1 MMQKFIEAGYEIV
14 DFEDKAE
21 IYVINTCTVTNIA
34 DKKSRQM
41 IRRVKQQNKNAI
53 LVAVGCYVQV
63 AKEKLEEIDDI
74 DLILGTKEKRDI
86 VKYVEE
92 YLEEKEK
99 IISVSNMTP
108 KDNYEEFGL
117 ITHTERNRAVIKVED
132 GCNQFCTYC
141 IIPYARGRVRSR
153 IPEHIIKEIEK
164 ISKNGIKEVVLTGI
178 NLTAYGTDFAYR
190 DTEEQ
195 YKEEKSID
203 TKLSENY
210 ENNKQYE
217 IDNEENKIEN
227 ESNLDIISNE
237 SKELKNYRLIDL
249 LEDINKV
256 PKIKRIRLGSL
267 EPTIITD
274 DFVERLSK
282 LEKICDHFHLSL
294 QSGCTETLKR
304 MNRKYTANEIEEAAA
319 RIRKYFPNAALT
331 ADIIVGFPGETDE
344 EFNKTYELLK
354 RIKLYKIHVF
364 KYSKREGTK
373 AAIMEKQVD
382 GNIKEERSNKLL
394 ELSDKYEEEFNNAC
408 VGKTLSVL
416 FEEQDEEYIKGHTTN
431 YRVVKVK
438 LKESKKNLQPEKDN
452 EKELSLEKRL
462 ENEIANVKV
471 TKAEG
476 LELIGELTDAILTI
490 YRRANNKR

>member
-1 MMQKFIEAGYEIV
+1 MQKFIEAGYEVV
-14 DFEDKAE
+14 DFENKAD
-21 IYVINTCTVTNIA
+21 IYVINTCTVTSIA

-41 IRRVKQQNKNAI
+41 IRRVKQQNKDAI
-53 LVAVGCYVQV
+53 VVAVGCYVQV
-63 AKEKLEEIDDI
+63 AKEKLEEIEDI

-86 VKYVEE
+86 VKYAQE
-92 YLEEKEK
+92 YITEKEK
-99 IISVSNMTP
+99 IVSVSEMTP

-117 ITHTERNRAVIKVED
+117 ITHTERNRAVIKIED

-164 ISKNGIKEVVLTGI
+164 ISENGIKEVVLTGI

-190 DTEEQ
+190 DIEQ
-195 YKEEKSID
+195 NEAEDIDKKANVNESID
-203 TKLSENY
+203 KEKL
-210 ENNKQYE
+210 K
-217 IDNEENKIEN
+217 D
-227 ESNLDIISNE
+227 
-237 SKELKNYRLIDL
+237 YRLIDL
-249 LEDINKV
+249 LEDINKI

-274 DFVERLSK
+274 DFVGRLSK
-282 LEKICDHFHLSL
+282 IEKVCDHFHLSL

-304 MNRKYTANEIEEAAA
+304 MNRKYTAEEIEEVAE
-319 RIRKYFPNAALT
+319 RIRKYFPNIALT

-373 AAIMEKQVD
+373 AAVMEDQVD

-394 ELSDKYEEEFNNAC
+394 ELSDRYEEEFNNAC

-416 FEEQDEEYIKGHTTN
+416 FEEQDGEYIKGHTTN

-438 LKESKKNLQPEKDN
+438 VENNKKYSD
-452 EKELSLEKRL
+452 L
-462 ENEIANVKV
+462 ENEIADVQI
-471 TKAEG
+471 TKADG
-476 LELIGELTDAILTI
+476 LELIGELT
-490 YRRANNKR
+490 NKI